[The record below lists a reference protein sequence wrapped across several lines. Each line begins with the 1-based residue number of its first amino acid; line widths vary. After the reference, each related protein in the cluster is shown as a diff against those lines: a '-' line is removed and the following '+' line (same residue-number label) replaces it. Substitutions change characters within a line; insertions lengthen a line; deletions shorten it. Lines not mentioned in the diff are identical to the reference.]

1 MSWAKK
7 WFLKDP
13 NSCFVTHW
21 PPSVS
26 TSWKSNSTL
35 NPSFFLSSH
44 PNSRELWLTRISAH
58 DGQRFINCSQ
68 DGHTVVSVY
77 LCTVLCITMQYPQAD
92 TGQIHRRV
100 HTKVAVSWVHNAL
113 YVKFIYSEKATKFCE
128 ICPFLL
134 TTVHTV
140 KSKGKIS
147 QNCGAFSEYMNFNHI
162 SNVRDEFC

>member
-26 TSWKSNSTL
+26 NSWKSNSTVNIL
-35 NPSFFLSSH
+35 RFFLSSD

-100 HTKVAVSWVHNAL
+100 HTKVAVSWVHHAL
-113 YVKFIYSEKATKFCE
+113 YVQRKWNWLILVFKSTLHVR
-128 ICPFLL
+128 LL
-134 TTVHTV
+134 IEFETNQ
-140 KSKGKIS
+140 II
-147 QNCGAFSEYMNFNHI
+147 GA
-162 SNVRDEFC
+162 V